1 MGNLRV
7 WGTRESMKI
16 TELLKSHNLEAIR
29 SYNELSIKVY
39 EGDSLAFEL
48 SGTELV
54 KEATPEETEEL
65 IRMRIGEYEATKN
78 NG

>member
-1 MGNLRV
+1 
-7 WGTRESMKI
+7 MKI

-29 SYNELSIKVY
+29 SYNESSVKVY

-48 SGTELV
+48 PGLELAKDMTPEGTEKLV
-54 KEATPEETEEL
+54 RKYIE
-65 IRMRIGEYEATKN
+65 EYEATKN